1 MKSQGCSGM
10 LPLAP
15 NRPVN
20 HFPCLFHLR
29 SPPVKFGVHL
39 VRDVS
44 PGLSSNLNSQSDEGG
59 VKSSCEQAGNK
70 VKPSEWGGA
79 GSPAALRPSQRDS
92 GPRHG
97 PRILQST
104 SRSTCQSPFPKT
116 PRRCGC
122 SLNNHGFL
130 RVWCLFETPPTT
142 AWLVLQV
149 EFVGFFIDTRDAGRG
164 RSQLR
169 S

>member
-70 VKPSEWGGA
+70 VKPSERGGGQSCCSAAIAA
-79 GSPAALRPSQRDS
+79 GLGAPSRPKDPAKHLALYMPKPLPENAST
-92 GPRHG
+92 
-97 PRILQST
+97 LWLLVKQS
-104 SRSTCQSPFPKT
+104 RLPQS
-116 PRRCGC
+116 
-122 SLNNHGFL
+122 
-130 RVWCLFETPPTT
+130 
-142 AWLVLQV
+142 LV
-149 EFVGFFIDTRDAGRG
+149 FV
-164 RSQLR
+164 
-169 S
+169 